1 MVSSD
6 RSTSSRCPE
15 PVVRQA
21 HHPERSRRVEG
32 HVRKHPG
39 RRCGDPPRI
48 SVIIPSLDGSRGG
61 NVPLLLSDLAAQT
74 EQDFEVLVVVGVCPN
89 GRARNVGVRRAA
101 GRYVVAIDDD
111 VRLGDERVLE
121 NLVRPFEE
129 RSDVGLTGA
138 SQLLPPNSSAF
149 EEQSARA
156 LPRSLFPVQ
165 ERLVDTDQ
173 VSHLCLAMPRELYWQ
188 LGGENEEIPSGT
200 DPDLRQRVRRA
211 GLRVVVVPHT
221 WAYHPAPRSLMELLR
236 TSYHRARNSRW
247 VSRHFPGLA
256 LDVPA
261 GVGAAVPEERPPA
274 WRAGRLILAV
284 MRGLLEMRLLF
295 VAARLAWAVGWLYEQ
310 LFPRPR

>member
-1 MVSSD
+1 
-6 RSTSSRCPE
+6 
-15 PVVRQA
+15 Q
-21 HHPERSRRVEG
+21 
-32 HVRKHPG
+32 G

-74 EQDFEVLVVVGVCPN
+74 EQDFEVFVVIGVRPN
-89 GRARNVGVRRAA
+89 GRARNVGVRQAA
-101 GRYVVAIDDD
+101 GRYVVSIDDD
-111 VRLGDERVLE
+111 VRLGDEHVFE

-138 SQLLPPNSSAF
+138 SQLLPLGASAL
-149 EEQSARA
+149 ENRA
-156 LPRSLFPVQ
+156 TRELPRFHFPVQ

-211 GLRVVVVPHT
+211 GLRVVVVPRT
-221 WAYHPAPRSLMELLR
+221 WAYHPAPRSLRRLLATCYR
-236 TSYHRARNSRW
+236 KARDSRW

-261 GVGAAVPEERPPA
+261 GVGGAALQERPPA

-295 VAARLAWAVGWLYEQ
+295 VAARLAWAAGWLYER